1 MSRSENLSQDHIDR
15 KVSVAPMMEWTD
27 RHCRYFLR
35 LLSTRSVLYT
45 EMIVA
50 EAVVHGD
57 RARLLELDPAEHP
70 VALQLGGADP
80 QLLAQAARIGAEFGY
95 DEINLN
101 VGCPSGR
108 VQAGAFGACLM
119 LDPDRVARAV
129 AAMRAAVAIPVT
141 VKSRIGVDEREDYE
155 FLQSF
160 VRTVAAAGADAFIV
174 HARRAVL
181 AGLSPKENRTIPP
194 LHYGHVYRLK
204 AEHPELPV
212 IINGGITTVAQARQ
226 HWARVDGVMLGRAAY
241 HDPYLLTSIEE
252 AAGGTG
258 ITRSREWV
266 VEQLAAYC
274 ERELAR
280 GTRLAA
286 ITRHVLGLYAG
297 QPGAR
302 AWRRALSD
310 GATRGA
316 GPELLIAAQR
326 ALARAETALPAATG
340 TGGR

>member
-1 MSRSENLSQDHIDR
+1 
-15 KVSVAPMMEWTD
+15 MMEWTD

-35 LLSTRSVLYT
+35 LLSSRAVLYT

-50 EAVVHGD
+50 EAVLHGD
-57 RARLLELDPAEHP
+57 RARLLEFDPAEHP

-80 QLLAQAARIGAEFGY
+80 RILAQAARIGADFGY

-108 VQAGAFGACLM
+108 VQAGSFGACLM
-119 LDPDRVARAV
+119 RDPERVARAV
-129 AAMRAAVAIPVT
+129 AAMREAVAIPVT

-155 FLQSF
+155 FLDSF

-181 AGLSPKENRTIPP
+181 AGLTPKENRSIPP
-194 LHYGHVYRLK
+194 LHYGHVWRLK
-204 AEHPELPV
+204 ADHPELPIV
-212 IINGGITTVAQARQ
+212 INGGIASVAQARD

-241 HDPYLLTSIEE
+241 HDPYLLSALDQDA
-252 AAGGTG
+252 AAGEA
-258 ITRSREWV
+258 RSREWV
-266 VEQLAAYC
+266 VEQLAVYC

-280 GTRLAA
+280 GTRLSA
-286 ITRHVLGLYAG
+286 ITRHALGLYSG

-302 AWRRALSD
+302 AWRRALSE
-310 GATRGA
+310 GAAGGA
-316 GPELLIAAQR
+316 GPEFLLAAQR
-326 ALARAETALPAATG
+326 ALGRAQAPAPAATG
-340 TGGR
+340 TDGP